1 MKKLFNIFN
10 KEEKN
15 SSELKENISSQ
26 DQNEQDDFL
35 RPEHEEKE
43 EIHHENSLLNLTNSD
58 WDNDSNFHSV
68 DSFDPSI
75 DDSIHKNDNST
86 TMNYTELRKQ
96 EQKHVLDSHK
106 NLLNEFGQEENKD
119 NIMTKKTKGEKKGFL
134 SFLGKNKKDNEKD
147 EFKSSPSEAD
157 FLNEEDFDKLN
168 TIGLSESDNTLSVD
182 SENTKTEFS
191 DFSLDSTTQSHTQD
205 FTLSQD
211 TVDVETD
218 SINKDNVNHTIIHS
232 NTNTNFNPS
241 SSSNSSSEN
250 NKKSIQSM
258 FEEVEQEDTFGQSN
272 SNKETS
278 FGYNDGFSF
287 NEKSSSSNEPHL
299 DLNDFSHVQENSQKN
314 SYQDLDSSE
323 TLDFGHNDTHNSHSH
338 DADSEFEDIDSTTM
352 MDDNLD
358 VPSKKSKVS
367 SINDLI
373 KNKDNSKKA
382 KRGIGFKLNSITQAF
397 TNNKKK
403 LENNS
408 ITSSLGSGAF
418 SINSIESRQKRVWVI
433 GNLPVR
439 TQYTITAG
447 GVVVGFALLLA
458 SALLYN
464 NTKNAVLFGKE
475 TAISL
480 NANTQKF
487 AASYGSLLQGG
498 QITNPNGNNNNLTL
512 ISNINKLDKTI
523 DNEINSLNE
532 VNDKLGADS
541 LHSQSQMLAQKW
553 EGIKNNT
560 INSLNSHQNAQ
571 LLNYLENSNQKIADL
586 NNYFGQITAYTQQ
599 LNTALAQ
606 EGNSNA
612 QNNLYA
618 FTLTSQNVNS
628 SLMNVLNSQS
638 YSVNNLDVLKQSRA
652 LARDNLASV
661 RWNNKLSPNTTNLYE
676 SLANNW
682 IKYANLVDASINYMP
697 SILDLKQKFAT
708 TNASLDSIEQATN
721 QLSNSYTSSSYTGY
735 AISYFLVFIGLIIAL
750 ISVIYTVYIYLF
762 EQGNKS
768 LIDKIENNKNQS
780 AILRLLDE
788 MTPLSSGDLTK
799 MTTVTEEIT
808 GVIADSINLT
818 INDLANLVKKIKES
832 VSVMRQ
838 KTHEASTISGKM
850 LQDGLSQARNITST
864 GNDIFGIT
872 QAINEI
878 SKRTSESAK
887 EARESAVIAKNGET
901 FVQASVESMNTI
913 KENMDVTVKLMLRL
927 DNSSKQISEIVEL
940 LSDITEETS
949 VLAVNA
955 TLQAVKAG
963 EAGKGFKV
971 VADSVKNLATK
982 AAEAT
987 RRVGLLINE
996 TQTYITDVVDAV
1008 DKTNKEVEKGT
1019 KLSSDAGKALV
1030 EITTSSDSLSKVIDD
1045 ISKETKRNADIT
1057 SNISK
1062 NITTILEVTEAAGE
1076 SNKSTAKSIN
1086 EIANI
1091 SDELESSVKQFK
1103 VED

>member
-10 KEEKN
+10 KEDKD
-15 SSELKENISSQ
+15 SSKLKENMSSQ
-26 DQNEQDDFL
+26 DQSEQDDFL

-43 EIHHENSLLNLTNSD
+43 ELHHENSLLNLTNSD

-75 DDSIHKNDNST
+75 DESIHKNNTNINETHDDSKI
-86 TMNYTELRKQ
+86 MNYSELRKQ
-96 EQKHVLDSHK
+96 EQKHVLDSHD
-106 NLLNEFGQEENKD
+106 NLLNGFRPEENKD

-134 SFLGKNKKDNEKD
+134 SFLGKGKKENEKKFD
-147 EFKSSPSEAD
+147 SSPSEAD
-157 FLNEEDFDKLN
+157 FLNEEDSDKLN
-168 TIGLSESDNTLSVD
+168 TIGLSESDNTLSID
-182 SENTKTEFS
+182 SESNKTEFS
-191 DFSLDSTTQSHTQD
+191 DFSLDSTTQTHTQEH
-205 FTLSQD
+205 SQS
-211 TVDVETD
+211 TEHNNNGS
-218 SINKDNVNHTIIHS
+218 SI
-232 NTNTNFNPS
+232 S
-241 SSSNSSSEN
+241 SSSFSELYGN
-250 NKKSIQSM
+250 AENTDVHASNNEHNKKSTYSM
-258 FEEVEQEDTFGQSN
+258 FEEVEQEDSFGH
-272 SNKETS
+272 SNKDNKEEIHS
-278 FGYNDGFSF
+278 FSF
-287 NEKSSSSNEPHL
+287 NEKPSTESNLNL
-299 DLNDFSHVQENSQKN
+299 DDFSHVQENSKQH
-314 SYQDLDSSE
+314 SYQDLDSSD
-323 TLDFGHNDTHNSHSH
+323 TLDFAHNDTHHSTHH
-338 DADSEFEDIDSTTM
+338 DSNEFEDIDSTTM
-352 MDDNLD
+352 MDDELD

-382 KRGIGFKLNSITQAF
+382 KRGIGYKLNSITQAF

-447 GVVVGFALLLA
+447 GVVVGVALLLA

-487 AASYGSLLQGG
+487 ASAYGSLLQGG

-532 VNDKLGADS
+532 VNNKLGADS
-541 LHSQSQMLAQKW
+541 LHGQSQIIAQKW
-553 EGIKNNT
+553 EGIKANT
-560 INSLNSHQNAQ
+560 INSLNNHQNAQ
-571 LLNYLENSNQKIADL
+571 LLNYLETSNQKIADL

-599 LNTALAQ
+599 LNNALAQ

-661 RWNNKLSPNTTNLYE
+661 RWNNKLSPNTTNIYE
-676 SLANNW
+676 ALANNW

-697 SILDLKQKFAT
+697 SVLDLKQKFAT
-708 TNASLDSIEQATN
+708 TNASLDNIEQATN
-721 QLSNSYTSSSYTGY
+721 QLSNAYTTSGYTGY

-832 VSVMRQ
+832 VGVMRQ
-838 KTHEASTISGKM
+838 KTHEASTISSKM
-850 LQDGLSQARNITST
+850 LLDGLEQAKNITST
-864 GNDIFGIT
+864 GNDILSIT

-887 EARESAVIAKNGET
+887 EARESATIAKTGEN
-901 FVQASVESMNTI
+901 FVQASVESMHTI
-913 KENMDVTVKLMLRL
+913 KENMDSTVKLMLRL

-1008 DKTNKEVEKGT
+1008 SKTNKEVEKGT
-1019 KLSSDAGKALV
+1019 KLSSDAGRALV
-1030 EITTSSDSLSKVIDD
+1030 EITTSSDALSKVIDE